1 MSWTRSL
8 AALCGTVVLLTGC
21 GKHETVVASS
31 NPPQLPTHAQPRL
44 PTLQLYVGPEELSA
58 EVARGPREIM
68 TGMMFRT
75 NVVDGDAMLFVL
87 PSPRQA
93 SFWMM
98 NCPSPLSCA
107 YIDPEGTI
115 QEIHDMEPF
124 NTNSISSATHNI
136 LFVLETG
143 PFSRCAPAR
152 PNTQADADDL
162 GKPGRDRHQPC
173 SRTQGLS
180 SAHDSVT
187 RVEPWG
193 SLCTRVPPWLN
204 RVSIAGDDSVGPLIH
219 VPQRG

>member
-1 MSWTRSL
+1 LRGRRKTAMHQREVENRLHLHEPQRMSWTRSL

-87 PSPRQA
+87 PSPRQ
-93 SFWMM
+93 FWMM

-136 LFVLETG
+136 LFVLETSQG
-143 PFSRCAPAR
+143 WF
-152 PNTQADADDL
+152 
-162 GKPGRDRHQPC
+162 DRHNV
-173 SRTQGLS
+173 RTGMLVRCES
-180 SAHDSVT
+180 
-187 RVEPWG
+187 G
-193 SLCTRVPPWLN
+193 SLVGTFFEMRTR
-204 RVSIAGDDSVGPLIH
+204 
-219 VPQRG
+219 